1 MLVIPQAQIGW
12 SIDLM
17 MRGAIPSQTVLAVL
31 VAEILVASPGWKTA
45 GRHWWLAGALAL
57 AACTGVSE
65 ISRAFRF
72 APVGHGRCSFFKAW
86 DQGFA
91 RYPKGSYLAPG
102 KVPAP
107 AWPARQH
114 RASRRTRCVL
124 GRRVAPPDRSLA
136 QRAETTA

>member
-57 AACTGVSE
+57 AACTGFP
-65 ISRAFRF
+65 R
-72 APVGHGRCSFFKAW
+72 
-86 DQGFA
+86 
-91 RYPKGSYLAPG
+91 
-102 KVPAP
+102 
-107 AWPARQH
+107 
-114 RASRRTRCVL
+114 
-124 GRRVAPPDRSLA
+124 
-136 QRAETTA
+136 